1 RFQATVD
8 LSKVSWV
15 RGCGSI
21 PGIGYKMR
29 RFFRFRSNQAAEVL
43 PTAEQPLLLNEAF
56 HEPKQCIFIAIPKT
70 GTTSIRNQLKQSGEF
85 WIPNPHLNILQVR
98 DCIYPYY
105 LRRSLG
111 QNLAFPT
118 EGLVEDSTVRARA
131 KATFESFFKF
141 SLVRNPWA
149 RAVSLYFRREG
160 RPLFQEMDFATFC
173 ERHFYASDTCKHP
186 TLHRNQ
192 WDWLCDES
200 GASLMD
206 LVCKLESIDMGIR
219 EIAERTKGRVVLTQL
234 HENRNERSRAASYR
248 DMYNERTRNII
259 AQRFE
264 KDIDHFQYT
273 FQDG

>member
-1 RFQATVD
+1 
-8 LSKVSWV
+8 
-15 RGCGSI
+15 
-21 PGIGYKMR
+21 MR
-29 RFFRFRSNQAAEVL
+29 RFFRFFSR
-43 PTAEQPLLLNEAF
+43 PTAEVSPTSTAPLLLNEAF
-56 HEPKQCIFIAIPKT
+56 HEPKGCIFIAIPKT

-118 EGLVEDSTVRARA
+118 ERLVEDSTVRARA

-234 HENRNERSRAASYR
+234 HENRNERSRAVSYR
-248 DMYNERTRNII
+248 DIYNERTRNII